1 MTQTEEQELIF
12 KKRKPVW
19 PWILVGIVLIAAVF
33 YFLFSNEG
41 HNRGKSENDQALI
54 EVHENNPSVVSYVNF
69 IDSDTNKMSLD
80 HSYTNMAL
88 TELTKAVEAMAMEV
102 DYDVKAD
109 ISKAKQLADEITK
122 DPLSTDHA
130 DKIRNAADIL
140 STALQNMQRSK
151 YPELS
156 AEASQVRNA
165 VSAIAPETLTLNQRD
180 TIKSFFREAA
190 MLLKKM
196 N

>member
-1 MTQTEEQELIF
+1 
-12 KKRKPVW
+12 
-19 PWILVGIVLIAAVF
+19 
-33 YFLFSNEG
+33 
-41 HNRGKSENDQALI
+41 
-54 EVHENNPSVVSYVNF
+54 
-69 IDSDTNKMSLD
+69 MSLD